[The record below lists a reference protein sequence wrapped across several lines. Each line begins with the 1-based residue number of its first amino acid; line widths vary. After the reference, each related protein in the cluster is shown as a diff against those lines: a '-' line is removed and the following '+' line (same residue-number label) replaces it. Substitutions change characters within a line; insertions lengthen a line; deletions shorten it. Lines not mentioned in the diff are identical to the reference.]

1 VWECGRAAIER
12 YDILEYDTPMN
23 ITLTKQTKQRLKQV
37 AEQTGIPEADIVD
50 RALDVFLITEE
61 IGGLKELTDDI
72 SYWQQRYFD
81 TLALD
86 EERLATLDYDER
98 RNLGQ

>member
-1 VWECGRAAIER
+1 
-12 YDILEYDTPMN
+12 MKN
-23 ITLTKQTKQRLKQV
+23 ITLKNQTQQRLKHV
-37 AEQTGIPEADIVD
+37 AQATGMAEADIVD

-61 IGGLKELTDDI
+61 LGGLKELAEDM

-81 TLALD
+81 TLAFD
-86 EERLATLDYDER
+86 EERLAKLDYDER

>member
-1 VWECGRAAIER
+1 M
-12 YDILEYDTPMN
+12 TTMN
-23 ITLTKQTKQRLKQV
+23 ITLTKQTKHRLKQV

-50 RALDVFLITEE
+50 RALDVLLITEE
-61 IGGLKELTDDI
+61 IGGLKELADDI

-86 EERLATLDYDER
+86 EERFAALDYDQR

>member
-1 VWECGRAAIER
+1 
-12 YDILEYDTPMN
+12 MN
-23 ITLTKQTKQRLKQV
+23 ITLTKQTKHRLKQV

-50 RALDVFLITEE
+50 RALDVLLITEE
-61 IGGLKELTDDI
+61 IGGLKELADDI
-72 SYWQQRYFD
+72 SYRQQRYFD

-86 EERLATLDYDER
+86 EERFAALDYDQR